1 MVEELLS
8 ERAFDTFARRAA
20 DAVSRRNS
28 ILALGGA
35 ALAAAVMTE
44 PTSSRRKAKKQ
55 VKKKCKR
62 QVAPCRA
69 FFAGLCLGDLDCQ
82 DALFPC
88 CDHLAQCDSGAM
100 FECMFS
106 CGCAGLPT
114 PPE

>member
-1 MVEELLS
+1 VVEEPLS
-8 ERAFDTFARRAA
+8 ERAFDAITRRAA

-35 ALAAAVMTE
+35 ALAAAAMTE
-44 PTSSRRKAKKQ
+44 PATAKQKAKKQ
-55 VKKKCKR
+55 VKKKCRR

-69 FFAGLCLGDLDCQ
+69 FFAGLCGGDPECLE
-82 DALFPC
+82 ALSPC

-114 PPE
+114 PP